1 MDVTTGAIEHLE
13 AMAALHP
20 VLAEAHYDKMA
31 SLFSQKLWHQLTL
44 AVLDFLAAAPETQVT
59 TADGTH
65 SFLALYDQVV
75 LPVDKKLNQLSLARI
90 ASAVANSLD
99 DAEAAKTVMESLLE
113 KKERLG
119 PAATLFCESKL
130 HLLQLSIMMLSATGQ
145 DPAILG
151 GTKGML
157 ENNSSVVSEL
167 LADGTESDAA
177 IVSSAYYECAMTYR
191 KVVGPPE
198 AYYREA
204 IRFLNYTSP
213 DALAPKERLDLAT
226 DLSLAALTGEGVFN
240 FGEILQLPILAALDT
255 PEHGSWLVDLMKA
268 NARGDVTAFHAIANQ
283 YVTAIQAQPALA
295 SRAKTVEEK
304 ITLLALVNMIFERP
318 SGERTLTFD
327 EIAARIQLP
336 VDSVELVVMRAL
348 SLGLIKGT
356 MDQVDQT
363 LLVNWVMPRVL
374 DKTQMQN
381 LSIRFSEWAVQ
392 VSKAKDYMV
401 EQSPMLA

>member
-1 MDVTTGAIEHLE
+1 MDVSTGAIEHLE
-13 AMAALHP
+13 AMGALHP

-44 AVLDFLAAAPETQVT
+44 AVLDFLAAASETQVT

-99 DAEAAKTVMESLLE
+99 DAEAAKAVMENLLE
-113 KKERLG
+113 KKARLG
-119 PAATLFCESKL
+119 PAATLYCEAKL
-130 HLLQLSIMMLSATGQ
+130 HLLQLSLLSTTGQ
-145 DPAILG
+145 DPALLNL
-151 GTKGML
+151 TKEML

-204 IRFLNYTSP
+204 IRFLNYTPP
-213 DALAPKERLDLAT
+213 DALVPKERLDLAT

-240 FGEILQLPILAALDT
+240 FGEILQLPILASLDT

-268 NARGDVTAFHAIANQ
+268 NARGDVTGFHAIANQ

-363 LLVNWVMPRVL
+363 LLVHWVMPRVL

-381 LSIRFSEWAVQ
+381 LSVRFSEWAVQ